1 MSEDLIKEKLENH
14 EKRIESLESK
24 TSDIK
29 TIIYRLD
36 NVDKQINT
44 MNNKFDN
51 IENKL
56 DFALKKD
63 DEDKS
68 KKWDKLVEYIFY
80 AILGLLLGY
89 IAYKLGIKN
98 WGVRYEAS
106 INKFV
111 KG

>member
-63 DEDKS
+63 TEEKG
-68 KKWDKLVEYIFY
+68 KKWDKLIDYIFY
-80 AILGLLLGY
+80 AVLGLLLGY

-98 WGVRYEAS
+98 
-106 INKFV
+106 
-111 KG
+111 